1 MKRLFIISLITI
13 WFFQESKAQLI
24 PNLGGQRTGISSLTF
39 LKNDMSPR
47 AIGMGGFHVGIGG
60 DAYSVFTNPAAMVD
74 VKGLSLASSNQFII
88 KGLNQSY
95 FSAILPTENG
105 TAWGMQVTA
114 QTSEKMER
122 RTEFQPGGTGE
133 YFYAS
138 SIALGTA
145 YAKTLSDKFSFGL
158 QIKYIQERLAEYI
171 DHTAAIDLG
180 FLYRTDFKDLQFAI
194 LLQNFGTNSS
204 LSGDFLEMD
213 FNRDNYDLSSNS
225 PATVFKI
232 GMSMRP
238 IESGDHVLITG
249 VQLNHPNDNAENIRL
264 GVEYMYREF
273 LFLRTGYKLN
283 VLGQTLP
290 SFGGGVKTRIG
301 RHPLKIDYAVNP
313 TNFLGIQHSAGISF
327 TLNNTSRDEN

>member
-1 MKRLFIISLITI
+1 MKRLFIISLISI
-13 WFFQESKAQLI
+13 LVLVELQAQLI

-39 LKNDMSPR
+39 LKNNMSPR
-47 AIGMGGFHVGIGG
+47 SIAMGGFHVGIEG
-60 DAYSVFTNPAAMVD
+60 DAYSLYTNPASMVD
-74 VKGLSLASSNQFII
+74 VKNFSLASSNQFII
-88 KGLNQSY
+88 QGLNQSY

-105 TAWGMQVTA
+105 GAWGMQVTA

-138 SIALGTA
+138 SIAAGAA
-145 YAKTLSDKFSFGL
+145 YGKTLSDKFSFGI

-171 DHTAAIDLG
+171 DHSAAIDLG
-180 FLYRTDFKDLQFAI
+180 FLYRTDFKALQFAI

-204 LSGDFLEMD
+204 LSGDFLELD
-213 FNRDNYDLSSNS
+213 FNRSNYDLSSNS
-225 PATVFKI
+225 PATVFKL

-238 IESGDHVLITG
+238 LEKGDHVLITG
-249 VQLNHPNDNAENIRL
+249 IQLNHPNDNAENIRL
-264 GVEYMYREF
+264 GLEYMYREF
-273 LFLRTGYKLN
+273 LFLRGGYKLN

-290 SFGGGVKTRIG
+290 SFGAGLKTRIG
-301 RHPLKIDYAVNP
+301 KHPLRIDYAINP

-327 TLNNTSRDEN
+327 TLNNTGRDEE